1 LFPLEETVL
10 QTETS
15 HAELLESE
23 QGTVR
28 KNWSGRTK
36 IALVYPNQYHVGM
49 SNLGFQAVYQI
60 LNRMD
65 AVVCERVFLPD
76 DRSRAHP
83 LVSLESGRPLGD
95 FDIVAFSVSFEN
107 DFPNLLKVLEKA
119 ALPLKAV
126 DRGHPHPLVV
136 AGGVACFSNPEPIAE
151 FIDLFILG
159 EAEPVLTQFMDRF
172 DPGTDRAALLKSL
185 AQNIPGIYAPAF
197 YQPEYRPD
205 GTLSA
210 FRPLD
215 DVPPTIKRVYRPDL
229 ACTPASSAVVTSHST
244 FGRAFLVE
252 TGRGC
257 PHGCRFCSAG
267 YIYRP
272 PRFAPL
278 PYLLSCLEQ
287 GRSLSDKIGLVG
299 AAVSNLPEIEALCR
313 HIIRSGVCVSF
324 SSLRADALSTGL
336 VDVLKLSGVK
346 TATIAPDAGSQRL
359 RTVINKGI
367 SEEDV
372 LNAAQ
377 MLIRN
382 GIPNLKLYFMVGL
395 PTETSEDVEAIVS
408 LCKRIK
414 HTFLKSSRA
423 QKRIGDITVS
433 LNCFVPKPFTP
444 FQWVP
449 MDEVPALKD
458 KIKIVRKGL
467 KPVANVRL
475 HADIPRWAYLQALFS
490 RGDRRVAGFLS
501 RAHCNGWNWPRTFK
515 ESSLN
520 PAFYVHRERP
530 LQELFPWDFIDQGIN
545 KSFLKAE
552 YKKALKGKPSPP
564 CPMESCEVCGVCR
577 KSKES

>member
-1 LFPLEETVL
+1 MVL

-15 HAELLESE
+15 YADLLESE

-36 IALVYPNQYHVGM
+36 IALVYPNHYHVGM
-49 SNLGFQAVYQI
+49 SNLGFQTVYQL

-65 AVVCERVFLPD
+65 AVVCERAFLPD
-76 DRSRAHP
+76 EQSQAQR

-107 DFPNLLKVLEKA
+107 DFPNLLKILEKA
-119 ALPLKAV
+119 ALPLKAI
-126 DRGHPHPLVV
+126 DRGHPHPLIM

-159 EAEPVLTQFMDRF
+159 EAEPILTQFIDCF
-172 DPGTDRAALLKSL
+172 DPGVDRATLLKRL
-185 AQNIPGIYAPAF
+185 TQNIPGMYVPAF
-197 YQPEYRPD
+197 YQPRYRPD
-205 GTLSA
+205 GTLLS
-210 FRPLD
+210 FRPLG
-215 DVPPTIKRVYRPDL
+215 DVPTAIKRVYLDDL
-229 ACTPASSAVVTSHST
+229 AAAPASSAIITAHTT
-244 FGRAFLVE
+244 FGRAFLIE

-272 PRFAPL
+272 PRFVPL
-278 PYLLSCLEQ
+278 PALLNCLEQ
-287 GRSLSDKIGLVG
+287 GRLLSDKIGLVG
-299 AAVSNLPEIEALCR
+299 AAVSNLPEIEALCS
-313 HIIRSGVCVSF
+313 HILQSSICASF
-324 SSLRADALSTGL
+324 SSLRADALSAGL
-336 VDVLKLSGVK
+336 VDVLKQSGVK

-367 SEEDV
+367 SEVDV

-377 MLIRN
+377 MLIQN
-382 GIPNLKLYFMVGL
+382 GIPNLKLYFMIGL
-395 PTETSEDVEAIVS
+395 PTETAEDVDSIVS

-414 HTFLKSSRA
+414 HTFLKFSRA

-433 LNCFVPKPFTP
+433 LNSFVPKPFTP

-449 MDEVPALKD
+449 MDEVPVLKD
-458 KIKIVRKGL
+458 KIKTIRKGL

-490 RGDRRVAGFLS
+490 RGDRRVADLLH
-501 RAHCNGWNWPRTFK
+501 RAHSNGGNWPRTFK

-520 PAFYVHRERP
+520 PAFYVHRERS
-530 LQELFPWDFIDQGIN
+530 LQELFPWDFIDHGLS
-545 KSFLKAE
+545 KPFLKAE

-564 CPMESCEVCGVCR
+564 CPMKSCDVCGVCR
-577 KSKES
+577 DR

>member
-1 LFPLEETVL
+1 MVL

-15 HAELLESE
+15 HAALLESE

-28 KNWSGRTK
+28 KNWGGRIK

-49 SNLGFQAVYQI
+49 SNLGFQTVYQI

-65 AVVCERVFLPD
+65 AVVCERAFLPD
-76 DRSRAHP
+76 DRPQAHG

-119 ALPLKAV
+119 ALPLKAI
-126 DRGHPHPLVV
+126 DRGHPHPLVM

-159 EAEPVLTQFMDRF
+159 EAEPVLTQFVDRF
-172 DPGTDRAALLKSL
+172 DPGTDRATLLKSL
-185 AQNIPGIYAPAF
+185 AQNIPGIYVPAF
-197 YQPEYRPD
+197 YQPAYRPD

-210 FRPLD
+210 FRPLGG
-215 DVPPTIKRVYRPDL
+215 VPPTIKRVYLDDL
-229 ACTPASSAVVTSHST
+229 ARAPASSAIVTSHST

-278 PYLLSCLEQ
+278 PYLLDCLEQ

-313 HIIRSGVCVSF
+313 HILRNGICTSF

-336 VDVLKLSGVK
+336 VDVLKQSGVK

-377 MLIRN
+377 MLIQN
-382 GIPNLKLYFMVGL
+382 GIPNLKLYFMIGL
-395 PTETSEDVEAIVS
+395 PTETSEDVDAIVS

-423 QKRIGDITVS
+423 QRRIGDITVS
-433 LNCFVPKPFTP
+433 LNSFVPKPFTP

-449 MDEVPALKD
+449 MDEVPVLKD
-458 KIKIVRKGL
+458 KIKTVQKGL

-490 RGDRRVAGFLS
+490 RGDRRVADFLH
-501 RAHCNGWNWPRTFK
+501 RAHSNGGNWPRTFK

-520 PAFYVHRERP
+520 PAFYVHRERS
-530 LQELFPWDFIDQGIN
+530 LQELFPWDFIDHGLN

-552 YKKALKGKPSPP
+552 YKKALRGKPSPP
-564 CPMESCEVCGVCR
+564 CPMESCDVCGVCK
-577 KSKES
+577 KSEPGFSG